1 MKLVIG
7 VSGSS
12 GVELGVKFLGVAASL
27 PALEIYIVFSKNAK
41 EVLYLENG
49 IDFSSLIA
57 SLDSNSICLNLDS
70 NIGPYLE
77 CLHKNKNKIHIFEDS
92 SFCAPIASGSF
103 LFDCM
108 IILPCSINT
117 LSKISCGISDTLITR
132 SALVALKEKR
142 KLVLAVREMPLNSI
156 MLSNMKLLSDLG
168 VIIAPPI
175 LGYYSSISTLED
187 MENFLFGKWLD
198 ALGIENS
205 IYKRWGENE

>member
-7 VSGSS
+7 ISGSS
-12 GVELGVKFLGVAASL
+12 GVELGIKFLSL
-27 PALEIYIVFSKNAK
+27 SLKIPSLEIYIVFSENAK
-41 EVLYLENG
+41 KVLLLENG
-49 IDFSSLIA
+49 IDINSLKLP
-57 SLDSNSICLNLDS
+57 LDSNLDS
-70 NIGPYLE
+70 NTLNLNFLN
-77 CLHKNKNKIHIFEDS
+77 LHKNRIHIFEDS
-92 SFCAPIASGSF
+92 NLGAPIASGSF

-156 MLSNMKLLSDLG
+156 MLGNMKLLSDLG

-175 LGYYSSISTLED
+175 LGYYSNISTLED

>member
-7 VSGSS
+7 ISGSS
-12 GVELGVKFLGVAASL
+12 GVQLGIKFLSL
-27 PALEIYIVFSKNAK
+27 SLKIPSLEIYIVFSENAK
-41 EVLYLENG
+41 KVLLLENG
-49 IDFSSLIA
+49 IDINSLKLP
-57 SLDSNSICLNLDS
+57 LDSNLDS
-70 NIGPYLE
+70 NTLNLNFLN
-77 CLHKNKNKIHIFEDS
+77 LHKNKIHIFEDS
-92 SFCAPIASGSF
+92 NLAAPIASGSF

-156 MLSNMKLLSDLG
+156 MLGNMKLLSDLG
-168 VIIAPPI
+168 VIIAPPV